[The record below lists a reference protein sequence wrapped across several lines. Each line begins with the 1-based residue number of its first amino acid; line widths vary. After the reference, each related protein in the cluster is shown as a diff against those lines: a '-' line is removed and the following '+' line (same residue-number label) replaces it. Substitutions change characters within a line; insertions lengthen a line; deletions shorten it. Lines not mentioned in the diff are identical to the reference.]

1 VIPLWGLGLVAHA
14 AMPLP
19 DYGKELARAQWHK
32 VNEELEAGCRYDP
45 SALAMACEE
54 GVTRRARDAA
64 EAFEKAVTE
73 DAGLAYLIGL
83 TWKYEGDDA
92 RAVRSYQR
100 ATRLE
105 PDYDAAWYDLGET
118 WLIQGRFDKAADAFE
133 KVSALRTEGEA
144 AWLGPW
150 RRAEIAAHQGDP
162 EAFEEWMRRAL
173 ERGFS
178 FRQIAGLPNWK
189 KFYADPAL
197 RDSVQ
202 KLITVYSTPEVLQSL
217 EP

>member
-1 VIPLWGLGLVAHA
+1 MTLLLAVATTWA
-14 AMPLP
+14 AIPLP
-19 DYGKELARAQWHK
+19 DYGEELARAQWHRID
-32 VNEELEAGCRYDP
+32 NELEASCRYDP
-45 SALAMACEE
+45 SALAMACEP
-54 GVTRRARDAA
+54 GVTAAARQAA
-64 EAFEKAVTE
+64 EAFEAAVTE

-83 TWKYEGDDA
+83 TYKYEGDDA
-92 RAVRSYQR
+92 KAVRAYVR
-100 ATRLE
+100 ATELD

-118 WLIQGRFDKAADAFE
+118 WLIQARYRDAARAFE
-133 KVSALRTEGEA
+133 RVAELRTEGEA

-150 RRAEIAAHQGDP
+150 RRAEVAAHLGDP
-162 EAFEEWMRRAL
+162 DGFETWMRTAL

-189 KFYADPAL
+189 KFYADPEL

-202 KLITVYSTPEVLQSL
+202 KLITVYSTAEVLESL